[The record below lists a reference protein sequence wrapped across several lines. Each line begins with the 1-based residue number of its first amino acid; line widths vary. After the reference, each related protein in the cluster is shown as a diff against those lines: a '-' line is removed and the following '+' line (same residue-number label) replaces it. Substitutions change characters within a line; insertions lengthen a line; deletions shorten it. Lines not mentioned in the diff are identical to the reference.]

1 MMAANS
7 ASDLPID
14 QALLTAYEHENTRLR
29 GDLRTIGRRLAHD
42 LRTPLNSIS
51 MAGEALRHPGL
62 LGQSLES
69 VADSIASAVAEAS
82 TLVERLTPVLLATAT
97 AELPQPV
104 KMEEIVR
111 DTLQRAES
119 RVLRAAATVKCP
131 ATWPPAVGVTPWLEL
146 VWLNLILNSLQHGG
160 AKVNIQ
166 LGADATGDSTRF
178 WIRDSGHGIPAEKQR
193 RLFHPLDRLSEL
205 NAPRNYGLSIV
216 HRLVHLQGG
225 TCGYD
230 PRPAPGGT
238 FFFTLPAR

>member
-1 MMAANS
+1 MMAAHS

-14 QALLTAYEHENTRLR
+14 QAVSTAYEHENAKLR

-42 LRTPLNSIS
+42 LRTPLNAIS
-51 MAGEALRHPGL
+51 MAGEALRHPAL

-69 VADSIASAVAEAS
+69 LAESIRSAVAEAS
-82 TLVERLTPVLLATAT
+82 SLVERLSPVLLATAV
-97 AELPQPV
+97 AESPEPV

-111 DTLQRAES
+111 DALQRVES

-131 ATWPPAVGVTPWLEL
+131 ANWPQAMGVTPWLQL

-160 AKVNIQ
+160 PRVCIQ
-166 LGADATGDSTRF
+166 LGADVAADSSRF

-193 RLFHPLDRLSEL
+193 RIFHPLDRLSEL
-205 NAPRNYGLSIV
+205 NAPRTYGLSIV

-230 PRPAPGGT
+230 SQPAPGGT
-238 FFFTLPAR
+238 FFFTLPLR